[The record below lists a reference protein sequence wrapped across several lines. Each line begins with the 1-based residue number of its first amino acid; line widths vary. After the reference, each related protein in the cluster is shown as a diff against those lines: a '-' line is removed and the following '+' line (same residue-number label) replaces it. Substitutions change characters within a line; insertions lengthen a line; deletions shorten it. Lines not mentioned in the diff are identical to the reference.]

1 MKKRIKTYILN
12 LVLFL
17 HVSLI
22 AQDKKLDSLV
32 DRYYAESS
40 DTVRAKLANKLAS
53 YYLNTTGQIDSAYT
67 FAFRSMRLSE
77 KQQFTRGLAVSN
89 NLLGQACNYLRKTDS
104 AIYYFENSKK
114 YYEQLKDSNRVAGML
129 NNIGISYSNEGNITK
144 ALNYY
149 FLSLK
154 IKEQL
159 HDSEGIA
166 NALHNIGQLYNEQ
179 NDSTNSLKYFQK
191 ALEIRRKIHD
201 ESGVGYSMVAIGSHY
216 KNQKNYKLSENY
228 FKEAYKIAERTHE
241 EESMA
246 IASYNLGSLYFDS
259 GRLNEC
265 EPYFL
270 KSLEISRKN
279 SDMAGIA
286 ICLDALG
293 YLKLQQQKYLQA
305 IELLEEAYQLAK
317 EQMND
322 LISGI
327 SKRLGEA
334 YEKTGNYKKALFYH
348 KISKAVDDSLFNAEN
363 VRKLTSESLKY
374 EHEKEKII
382 AQKEQEKR
390 EAAIKEE
397 AFRKNL
403 MIGSTVFIL
412 LLVSIFSY
420 TIYNKLKEN
429 RKQKH
434 IIEEQQKEMIDSIN
448 YARRIQY
455 ALLAHHDL
463 LKKYLP
469 EHFVLFRPKDIVSG
483 DFYWATVKDD
493 HFYMAVCDCT
503 GHGVPGAFMSL
514 LNINFLNE
522 AIIEKNISDPGEI
535 FNHVRSQL
543 IKKLDGG
550 RDGMDAVLFRI
561 PIKKT
566 GNYNLEYAAANN
578 SAILI
583 RDEQLIEL
591 NKDAM
596 PIGLGEKQDAF
607 KTYSIQVKTGDRL
620 YSYTDGFADQFG
632 GPKGKKFKYKQLDE
646 FILQNA
652 LSSVESQKQALEL
665 IFENW
670 KGKLEQVDDVCVL
683 GICVD

>member
-1 MKKRIKTYILN
+1 MQKRIKNYLLS

-17 HVSLI
+17 SISFL

-32 DRYYAESS
+32 GRYYDESS
-40 DTVRAKLANKLAS
+40 DTVRAKLAYKLSS
-53 YYLNTTGQIDSAYT
+53 YYLNNLGQIDSAYAY
-67 FAFRSMRLSE
+67 AFRSLRLSE
-77 KQQFTRGLAVSN
+77 KQQFTRGLAISN
-89 NLLGQACNYLRKTDS
+89 NFLGQACNYLRKTDS
-104 AIYYFENSKK
+104 AIYYFERSKH
-114 YYEQLKDSNRVAGML
+114 YYEQLKDSSRVAGML
-129 NNIGISYSNEGNITK
+129 NNIGISYSNEGNIVK
-144 ALNYY
+144 ALDYY

-159 HDSEGIA
+159 HDSGGIA

-179 NDSTNSLKYFQK
+179 NDSSNSLKYFKK
-191 ALEIRRKIHD
+191 ALEIRQKIHD

-216 KNQKNYKLSENY
+216 KNQKNYTLSEEY
-228 FKEAYKIAERTHE
+228 FKEALKIAEFTKE
-241 EESMA
+241 EESIA

-259 GRLNEC
+259 GKWNEC

-270 KSLEISRKN
+270 KSLEISRRN
-279 SDMAGIA
+279 SDMAGVA

-293 YLKLQQQKYLQA
+293 YLKLEQLKYTEA
-305 IELLEEAYQLAK
+305 IKLLEEAYTLAK

-322 LISGI
+322 LIGGI
-327 SKRLGEA
+327 TERLSKA
-334 YEKTGNYKKALFYH
+334 YEITGNYKQALFYH
-348 KISKAVDDSLFNAEN
+348 KISKSIGDSLFNAEN

-374 EHEKEKII
+374 EYEKEKIL
-382 AQKEQEKR
+382 AQKEQERR
-390 EAAIKEE
+390 EATLKEE

-403 MIGSTVFIL
+403 IIGSSVFIL

-420 TIYNKLKEN
+420 TIYLKLKEN

-455 ALLAHHDL
+455 ALLAHNDL
-463 LKKYLP
+463 LKNNLP
-469 EHFVLFRPKDIVSG
+469 EHFVLFKPKDIVSG

-493 HFYMAVCDCT
+493 HFYLAVCDCT

-522 AIIEKNISDPGEI
+522 AIIEKNILEPGEI
-535 FNHVRSQL
+535 FNHVREQL

-561 PIKKT
+561 PVGKT
-566 GNYNLEYAAANN
+566 GTYTIQYAAANN
-578 SAILI
+578 TALLI
-583 RDEQLIEL
+583 REQEMLECK
-591 NKDAM
+591 KDAM
-596 PIGLGEKQDAF
+596 PIGLGEKQEPF
-607 KTYSIQVKTGDRL
+607 KTYSLDVKTGDRL
-620 YSYTDGFADQFG
+620 YLYTDGFADQFG

-646 FILQNA
+646 LLLNNA
-652 LSSVESQKQALEL
+652 TSSAESQKKALTT
-665 IFENW
+665 IFESW

-683 GICVD
+683 GICVE